1 MTVVHRYAF
10 VLSCNALA
18 FALAVKVVVGRG
30 GLAGRVAR
38 LPRDEECVGVVGGPS
53 CSGRL
58 ISRRERQA
66 FVCAVMAAQGERAAS

>member
-1 MTVVHRYAF
+1 VAYQ
-10 VLSCNALA
+10 LSRWQSSV
-18 FALAVKVVVGRG
+18 AVSMAGS
-30 GLAGRVAR
+30 AGRM
-38 LPRDEECVGVVGGPS
+38 LGFSRDEECVVVVGGPS

>member
-1 MTVVHRYAF
+1 MW
-10 VLSCNALA
+10 AL
-18 FALAVKVVVGRG
+18 LIGR
-30 GLAGRVAR
+30 AGRSAFDAMNSVSAM
-38 LPRDEECVGVVGGPS
+38 VVGGPS

>member
-1 MTVVHRYAF
+1 MVDRPGRMLGFDAMNSAS
-10 VLSCNALA
+10 VL
-18 FALAVKVVVGRG
+18 
-30 GLAGRVAR
+30 
-38 LPRDEECVGVVGGPS
+38 VGGPS